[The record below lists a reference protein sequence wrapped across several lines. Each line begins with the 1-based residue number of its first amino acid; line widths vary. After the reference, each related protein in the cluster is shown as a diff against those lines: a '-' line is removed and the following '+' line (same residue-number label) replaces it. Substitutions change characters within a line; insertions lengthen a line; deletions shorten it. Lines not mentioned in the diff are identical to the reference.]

1 MSASSTWKVEIDARA
16 AKELR
21 ALDRPARVRI
31 VRFLRERIAGGE
43 DPRRTGRPLKGQSA
57 PLWRYRVGPYRLIC
71 SIQDDILVV
80 LVVRVG
86 HRREIYS
93 R

>member
-1 MSASSTWKVEIDARA
+1 LSWSVEVDSRA

-21 ALDRPARVRI
+21 ALDRPARQRI
-31 VRFLRERIAGGE
+31 LRFLRQRVAGDE
-43 DPRRTGRPLKGQSA
+43 DPRRLGRPLKGQSV

-71 SIQDDILVV
+71 CIENDRLVV
-80 LVVRVG
+80 LVIRVG
-86 HRREIYS
+86 HRREIYD

>member
-1 MSASSTWKVEIDARA
+1 LGWTVEFDRRA

-21 ALDRPARVRI
+21 ALDPGARRRVLG
-31 VRFLRERIAGGE
+31 FLRERIAGSE
-43 DPRRTGRPLKGQSA
+43 DPRSLGKPLKGQA
-57 PLWRYRVGPYRLIC
+57 VPLWRYRVGPYRLIC
-71 SIQDDILVV
+71 SGEDQSLVV

-86 HRREIYS
+86 HRRQVC